1 MAICSTTNP
10 FGEKQKE
17 TPKNHNTEPAHEG
30 LQTHY
35 QRSVYAVL

>member
-1 MAICSTTNP
+1 MGICSSPNP

-17 TPKNHNTEPAHEG
+17 APKNHNTEPAHER
-30 LQTHY
+30 LQSHY